1 MRRISIRADKGTVAT
16 SQRIGFALMGSE
28 LVRLAATG
36 RIDIQ
41 NGRISVLNQ
50 ALTGD
55 AELDASLGSLI
66 RSRRPAR
73 PTQWVGRPR
82 RGILEAYLR
91 RLVTVGAVGGHH

>member
-1 MRRISIRADKGTVAT
+1 
-16 SQRIGFALMGSE
+16 MGSE

-41 NGRISVLNQ
+41 NGRIHVLNQ